1 VWSKNSLTPQKIFFS
16 EYFVIKKRI
25 VKKIKKKIARIREH
39 AFRRGGPADYQLIPI
54 KGDGSIDLHSY
65 SSLVIAFTE

>member
-16 EYFVIKKRI
+16 EYFVVKKRI

-39 AFRRGGPADYQLIPI
+39 AFRRGGQLIT
-54 KGDGSIDLHSY
+54 S
-65 SSLVIAFTE
+65 